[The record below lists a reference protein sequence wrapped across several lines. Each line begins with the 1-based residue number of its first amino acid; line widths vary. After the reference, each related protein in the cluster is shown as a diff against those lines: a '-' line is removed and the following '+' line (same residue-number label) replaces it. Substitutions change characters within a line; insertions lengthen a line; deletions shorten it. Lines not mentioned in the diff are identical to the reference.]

1 MRVALLAFTLAATV
15 LCVSPGAEAQVS
27 RVPGTRVSLT
37 PPDGFSPAQQYPG
50 FESNDPAGSIMVT
63 ELPVPSAEMI
73 RSMTAP
79 SLAAKSMTLVS
90 AVDIPVNARPAR
102 LLHIR
107 QKAGSRELMKWI
119 LVAGE
124 AAITFMVVGTYEP
137 SSPDTG
143 ESIRRA
149 LLTTQWH
156 SVSPDPFEGLSF
168 RIKASGK
175 LKLAGRVSNM
185 LMFTESGRPGT
196 PGSTEA
202 LFLAGHSIGRG
213 QIGDVKAFAESRA
226 KQTALI
232 KNMTGVTG
240 RQIQI
245 GGLDAYEIEADAT
258 DSRNDAPMRFY
269 QVIALDDSGYFILQG
284 VTRRERASAIMPEF
298 RSLTS
303 SFSLAP

>member
-1 MRVALLAFTLAATV
+1 MRIAFLALALWTMS
-15 LCVSPGAEAQVS
+15 LCVSPATFAQVP
-27 RVPGTRVSLT
+27 RVPGTRVSLS
-37 PPDGFSPAQQYPG
+37 PPEGFSPAQQYPG
-50 FESNDPAGSIMVT
+50 FESSDPAGSIMVT
-63 ELPVPSAEMI
+63 ELPVPAAEMM
-73 RSMTAP
+73 RSMTA
-79 SLAAKSMTLVS
+79 SGLATQGMTLVS
-90 AVDIPVNARPAR
+90 SADISLNARAAR
-102 LLHIR
+102 LLNVR
-107 QKAGSRELMKWI
+107 QKAAARDVMKWI
-119 LVAGE
+119 LVTGE
-124 AAITFMVVGTYEP
+124 TTVTFMLVGTYEA
-137 SSPDTG
+137 SSPETG

-156 SVSPDPFEGLSF
+156 TTSPDPFEGLSF

-185 LMFTESGRPGT
+185 LMFTESGKPGT

-202 LFLAGHSIGRG
+202 MFLAGHSIGSGR
-213 QIGDVKAFAESRA
+213 IGDVKAFAETRA

-232 KNMTGVTG
+232 RNLTGVMG

-258 DSRNDAPMRFY
+258 DARNDVPMRLY

-284 VTRRERASAIMPEF
+284 LTRRDRAQAMMPEF

-303 SFSLAP
+303 SFALQ